1 MGYILCLPY
10 TQRRVIGIDLVP
22 LANIIDP
29 HAIILSLRGKI
40 LENGMP
46 RFFTR
51 LYEGFFDKQDLYFV
65 LMNLQTL
72 LKQIH
77 DITNLK
83 SKM

>member
-51 LYEGFFDKQDLYFV
+51 LYEGFFDKQDLIFHTHE
-65 LMNLQTL
+65 LADFIKT
-72 LKQIH
+72 
-77 DITNLK
+77 D
-83 SKM
+83 S

>member
-1 MGYILCLPY
+1 MEFILCLPY
-10 TQRRVIGIDLVP
+10 TQRGVIGIDLVP
-22 LANIIDP
+22 FANIINP
-29 HAIILSLRGKI
+29 HAIILSLRGKFSKM
-40 LENGMP
+40 EC
-46 RFFTR
+46 
-51 LYEGFFDKQDLYFV
+51 QDSLHVSMRDFSISRTGYFV

>member
-1 MGYILCLPY
+1 MSEIHGIHPLSPIH
-10 TQRRVIGIDLVP
+10 TKGVIGIDLVP

-51 LYEGFFDKQDLYFV
+51 LYEGFFDKQDLIFHTHE
-65 LMNLQTL
+65 LADFIKT
-72 LKQIH
+72 
-77 DITNLK
+77 D
-83 SKM
+83 S